1 MKYSGNALVLCAVL
15 FVTVQSAAKITL
27 SANKGYRIVCKQFD
41 KGSVLVG
48 SSHGQSTPL
57 FFSETDETSEDAF
70 WIFTEKGEGVYTIHN
85 AQTGKYITYD
95 GERTTEKRYVDLTDA
110 PDGDNSC
117 WRISAAGGGFQIALA
132 ANANNRINTRMDDV
146 HIVGTFVSTSGPAA
160 NEIYRFVDSDGR
172 DVYDDASMSEAEKF
186 MAGVSSLKIDGKAP
200 VLEQISKEY
209 YLPVKTKYIDN
220 DFIVPV
226 NALLSEG
233 CVLEINGD
241 EVLSGEN
248 FNFGNV
254 TGGKSAV
261 LKVKKNGEDY
271 ASAKLYFTFMPIV
284 EVEGDNFSTAV
295 YNNGFIR
302 VTDADKEGEDNKH
315 NAGFRYRGATA
326 AGKAKK
332 SYAVK
337 LYDEQGESLDCSFL
351 GMRSDNNWI
360 LDAMAIDRARMRNR
374 VSTDLWLDFS
384 TKPYY
389 ASLKPKMINGTRGRF
404 VELFLNGSYAG
415 VYCLTEK
422 IDRKQLKLNKLV
434 ASEDE
439 TAADTI
445 KGVLYKSSEWSYSVL
460 MGHYPDQNTYPK
472 SSVAYANNK
481 SETWDSWEAKY
492 PDLKDT
498 ETLDWEPLRTAIN
511 AVATGNKYT
520 FAANVGEYF
529 DLPVFRDYYL
539 FIELML
545 ATDNH
550 GKNVYLY
557 SFDKTKYTMMTIAP
571 WDLDGTWGMRWD
583 GSESITSNAS
593 QDFVTFLW
601 NHEHGENTL
610 FRMLTQYDYKDWKNG
625 LAQRY
630 AELREN
636 YFNPDSLTKRFASYF
651 DLFKQSGAVGRE
663 VARWNNSDGIPLAFE
678 SEMTYLDSWIHKR
691 IAYLDEEYG
700 YDPETAGVS
709 PVLIDKFSVSG
720 GNGRILITS
729 ENGIKVNVYNSVGML
744 IRSII
749 IDGGVTEISGLTPGV
764 YVVNNKKALVR

>member
-1 MKYSGNALVLCAVL
+1 MKYIGNALAVCAAL
-15 FVTVQSAAKITL
+15 FVTVHSAAKITF
-27 SANKGYRIVCKQFD
+27 SANKGYRVVCTQYGE
-41 KGSVLVG
+41 GSVLVG
-48 SSHGQSTPL
+48 SCHGQSTPL

-70 WIFTEKGEGVYTIHN
+70 WIFKEKSEGVYTIQN

-110 PDGDNSC
+110 PVDNNSY
-117 WRISAAGGGFQIALA
+117 WRISAASGGFQIALTT
-132 ANANNRINTRMDDV
+132 NANNRLNTRMDDG
-146 HIVGTFVSTSGPAA
+146 HIVGTFVSTTGPAA
-160 NEIYRFVDSDGR
+160 NEIYRFVDSEGKE
-172 DVYDDASMSEAEKF
+172 VYDDASMTEAEKF
-186 MAGVSSLKIDGKAP
+186 ETSVSSLKIDGKEP
-200 VLEQISKEY
+200 VLEQTSKEY
-209 YLPVKTKYIDN
+209 YLPVKTKYIDH

-226 NALLSEG
+226 NTSLAED

-241 EVLSGEN
+241 EVSLGED

-254 TGGKSAV
+254 AGGKSAI
-261 LKVKKNGEDY
+261 LKIKKNGEDY

-284 EVEGDNFSTAV
+284 EVEGNSFSTTV

-302 VTDADKEGEDNKH
+302 VTDADKEGEDNKY

-337 LYDEQGESLDCSFL
+337 LYDERGESLDCSFL

-384 TKPYY
+384 VKPYH

-404 VELFLNGSYAG
+404 VELFLNGNYAG
-415 VYCLTEK
+415 VYCMTEK
-422 IDRKQLKLNKLV
+422 VDRKQLKLNKLV
-434 ASEDE
+434 APEDE

-445 KGVLYKSSEWSYSVL
+445 KGVLYKSSAWSYSVL
-460 MGHYPDQNTYPK
+460 MGHYSDQNTYPK

-492 PDLKDT
+492 PDLKDA
-498 ETLDWEPLRTAIN
+498 ETLDWEPLRAAIN
-511 AVATGNKYT
+511 VVATGNKYT
-520 FAANVGEYF
+520 FTANVGEYF

-550 GKNVYLY
+550 GKNAYLY
-557 SFDKTKYTMMTIAP
+557 IFDKTQYKMMSIAP

-610 FRMLTQYDYKDWKNG
+610 FRMLAQYDYKDWKNG

-651 DLFKQSGAVGRE
+651 ELFEQSGASGRE
-663 VARWNNSDGIPLAFE
+663 VGRWNNSDGIPLTFE
-678 SEMTYLDSWIHKR
+678 GEMSFLDSWIHKR
-691 IAYLDEEYG
+691 VAYLDEEYG

-709 PVLIDKFSVSG
+709 PVLIDKLSVNG
-720 GNGRILITS
+720 GKGCILITS
-729 ENGIKVNVYNSVGML
+729 ENGIKVKVYNSTGML
-744 IRSII
+744 IRSVTTDAGI
-749 IDGGVTEISGLTPGV
+749 TEISGLAPGI

>member
-1 MKYSGNALVLCAVL
+1 MKNLRNALAVCAILLVSA
-15 FVTVQSAAKITL
+15 QSAAKITF
-27 SANKGYRIVCKQFD
+27 SVKKGYRIVCTQYG

-57 FFSETDETSEDAF
+57 FFSENDETSEDAF
-70 WIFTEKGEGVYTIHN
+70 WIFTEQEEGVYTIRN

-110 PDGDNSC
+110 TVDNNSY
-117 WRISAAGGGFQIALA
+117 WRISAASGGFQMALA
-132 ANANNRINTRMDDV
+132 ANANNRLNTRMDDG
-146 HIVGTFVSTSGPAA
+146 HIVGTFISSTGPAT
-160 NEIYRFVDSDGR
+160 NEIYRFVDSEGKE
-172 DVYDDASMSEAEKF
+172 VYDDASMSGSEKF
-186 MAGVSSLKIDGKAP
+186 KASVSSLKIDGKEP
-200 VLEQISKEY
+200 VLEQTSKEF
-209 YLPVKTKYIDN
+209 YLPVKTMYIDD
-220 DFIVPV
+220 DFIVPI
-226 NALLSEG
+226 NALLDEG

-241 EVLSGEN
+241 EVLLGEN
-248 FNFGNV
+248 FNFGKV
-254 TGGKSAV
+254 AGGKSV
-261 LKVKKNGEDY
+261 ILKVKKNGEDY
-271 ASAKLYFTFMPIV
+271 ASAKLHFTFMPIV
-284 EVEGDNFSTAV
+284 EVEGNSFSATD
-295 YNNGFIR
+295 YNKGFIC
-302 VTDADKEGEDNKH
+302 VTDADKYGEETKY

-337 LYDEQGESLDCSFL
+337 LYDEQGGNLDCTFL
-351 GMRSDNNWI
+351 GMRSDNTWR

-384 TKPYY
+384 TKPYH

-404 VELFLNGSYAG
+404 VELFLNGHYAG
-415 VYCLTEK
+415 IYCMTEK

-434 ASEDE
+434 APEDE
-439 TAADTI
+439 TVADTI

-460 MGHYPDQNTYPK
+460 MGHYPDQNAYPK

-498 ETLDWEPLRTAIN
+498 ETLDWEPLRAAIN
-511 AVATGNKYT
+511 VVAAGNKYT
-520 FAANVGEYF
+520 FTANVGEYF

-545 ATDNH
+545 ATENH
-550 GKNVYLY
+550 GKNAYLY
-557 SFDKTKYTMMTIAP
+557 GFDKTQYKMMSIAP

-593 QDFVTFLW
+593 QDFVAFLW

-610 FRMLTQYDYKDWKNG
+610 FRMLAQYNYKEWKSG

-651 DLFKQSGAVGRE
+651 ELFEQSGASGRE
-663 VARWNNSDGIPLAFE
+663 AERWNNSDGIPLAFE
-678 SEMTYLDSWIHKR
+678 SEKSYLDTWIRKR
-691 IAYLDEEYG
+691 VAYLDEEYG

-709 PVLIDKFSVSG
+709 PVLADRFSVSG
-720 GNGRILITS
+720 GKGRILITS
-729 ENGIKVNVYNSVGML
+729 ENGIKVNVFNSAGMF
-744 IRSII
+744 IRTGTV
-749 IDGGVTEISGLTPGV
+749 DAGVAEISNLPPGV